1 MAGKSWKYRTKTANC
16 LASSHNLLSYYL
28 SIVDKSSF
36 FLYYNRLET
45 GCEKGHFFH
54 KRKVMDS
61 QKDSFLQRFKW
72 HIVVI
77 CAALVIVVL
86 LTMFTDIF
94 RAEETNLLR
103 QLVLMLG
110 GLVLLSAFLAMLSKL
125 FNILEMLRDNSTKLE
140 EVTGAMEKIHAGLT
154 QINHSTRISET
165 AKAIA
170 FRDVDRQSLREAV
183 LEKLQ
188 QQDFDAAQQIIDE
201 IARRPEY
208 QELAEQLRTQVEEYH
223 TATDQE
229 RINQAT
235 AHIEKLFNNCHWAR
249 ASAQIEGL
257 IKAHPDNEQIKSMR
271 QILLDKK
278 QERKKILLAAWDDAV
293 RGQETDRSLDI
304 LKELDLYLTP
314 NEGLALQEAARDVF
328 RTKLHNLG
336 VQFSIA
342 VTEKQWTSALNI
354 GRHIIKD
361 FPNSKMSEEIH
372 GKLDVLKQNVQMQN
386 S

>member
-1 MAGKSWKYRTKTANC
+1 MNS
-16 LASSHNLLSYYL
+16 
-28 SIVDKSSF
+28 
-36 FLYYNRLET
+36 E
-45 GCEKGHFFH
+45 
-54 KRKVMDS
+54 
-61 QKDSFLQRFKW
+61 KDSFLQRFKW

-77 CAALVIVVL
+77 CAALAIVVL
-86 LTMFTDIF
+86 LTMFTDVF
-94 RAEETNLLR
+94 RSEETNLLR

-110 GLVLLSAFLAMLSKL
+110 GLVLLSAFMAMLSKL

-140 EVTGAMEKIHAGLT
+140 EVTGALEKIHAGLT
-154 QINHSTRISET
+154 QINNSTRISET

-170 FRDVDRQSLREAV
+170 FRDADRQSLREAV

-235 AHIEKLFNNCHWAR
+235 AHIQKLFNNCHWAR

-271 QILLDKK
+271 QILLDQK

-293 RGQETDRSLDI
+293 RGQETDRSLNI

-354 GRHIIKD
+354 GQHIIKD

-372 GKLDVLKQNVQMQN
+372 GKLDVLQRNVQMQD